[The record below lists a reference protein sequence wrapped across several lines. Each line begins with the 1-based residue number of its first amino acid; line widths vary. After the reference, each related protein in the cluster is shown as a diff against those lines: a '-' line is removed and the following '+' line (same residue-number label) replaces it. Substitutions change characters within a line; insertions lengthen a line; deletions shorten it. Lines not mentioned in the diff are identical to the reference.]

1 MMKSLCNIEMR
12 KLEHVILRGDFAIN
26 FEMKKIQYLMMNE
39 IVLDDIVCCCRV
51 SENIKN
57 TLET

>member
-1 MMKSLCNIEMR
+1 MR

-26 FEMKKIQYLMMNE
+26 FEMKKNQYLKMNE
-39 IVLDDIVCCCRV
+39 IIVDDVVCCRV
-51 SENIKN
+51 SEKIEN